1 MAAQL
6 TTADA
11 AALLDAV
18 AADLIAAKD
27 DLTALDAA
35 LGDGDLG
42 RTIERGFTA
51 VRENL
56 SAAAGADLG
65 RFLFQQGKVFN
76 TAAASSFGT
85 LFSTLLQKCGQ
96 ALKDKQAATLPEL
109 VDALQAACDALRER
123 GKANVGDKTMLD
135 ALHPALQAMR
145 AALAQPEP
153 AALADL
159 LRAAA
164 AAADQGAA
172 QTAAMQSQIGRASW
186 KGERSV
192 GHEDPGAR
200 AIALMFAAAAKW
212 AEGRRP
218 A

>member
-6 TTADA
+6 TTTDM

-18 AADLIAAKD
+18 AVDLIAAKD

-42 RTIERGFTA
+42 RTIERGFNA
-51 VRENL
+51 VREGL
-56 SAAAGADLG
+56 KESADADMG
-65 RFLFQQGKVFN
+65 RMLFQQGKAFN

-85 LFSTLLQKCGQ
+85 LFSTLLQKSGQ
-96 ALKDKQAATLPEL
+96 ALKGKESATLPEL
-109 VDALQAACDALRER
+109 VEALQAAFDTLKER

-135 ALHPALQAMR
+135 ALHPALEAMR
-145 AALAQPEP
+145 ATLAQSEP
-153 AALADL
+153 PTLAIFLGAAAS
-159 LRAAA
+159 AAA
-164 AAADQGAA
+164 AGAEK
-172 QTAAMQSQIGRASW
+172 TTTMQSQIGRASW

-192 GHEDPGAR
+192 GHMDPGAQ

-212 AEGRRP
+212 AEESTSS
-218 A
+218 

>member
-42 RTIERGFTA
+42 RTIERGFAA

-56 SAAAGADLG
+56 KESAEADLG

-96 ALKDKQAATLPEL
+96 ALKDKQVATLPEL
-109 VDALQAACDALRER
+109 VDALQTAFDALRER
-123 GKANVGDKTMLD
+123 GKASVGDKTMLD
-135 ALHPALQAMR
+135 ALHPALEAMR

-153 AALADL
+153 ATLAGL

-164 AAADQGAA
+164 DAADQGAA
-172 QTAAMQSQIGRASW
+172 QTKTMQSQIGRASW

-200 AIALMFAAAAKW
+200 AIALMFAAAARW
-212 AEGRRP
+212 AEGSTSS
-218 A
+218 